1 MRGRNGLAVQG
12 TPGLNLRSDSSKL
25 RLVEGLQTCFS
36 LCLAESQGKGSCLPH
51 SVFISHLRRHLQS
64 ARTPKPARTPRY
76 RFQGAH
82 CKGTH
87 TWDGSVTRHSQPLL
101 GAYPQESHRVQS
113 GRRSGDWWHREE
125 STSGDLWAPSGG
137 LHWWPLEDLGAGATA
152 GGPVVR
158 VDAEPGLH
166 HQGALRR
173 VVLALVI
180 GTLAAGVEVALSLLG
195 GTQVRR
201 TAATEGLVGHHQ
213 ALHLPRL
220 GASLAGSRT
229 RTPGGDEPTILAVL
243 ALARPHGRG
252 LGQVGAAAGGRDVEL
267 GSPFGH
273 TDKISALC
281 AGATI

>member
-1 MRGRNGLAVQG
+1 M
-12 TPGLNLRSDSSKL
+12 
-25 RLVEGLQTCFS
+25 
-36 LCLAESQGKGSCLPH
+36 
-51 SVFISHLRRHLQS
+51 
-64 ARTPKPARTPRY
+64 
-76 RFQGAH
+76 
-82 CKGTH
+82 
-87 TWDGSVTRHSQPLL
+87 
-101 GAYPQESHRVQS
+101 QS

-125 STSGDLWAPSGG
+125 STRGDLWAPSGG
-137 LHWWPLEDLGAGATA
+137 LHRWPLEDLGAGATA
-152 GGPVVR
+152 GGRVVR

-180 GTLAAGVEVALSLLG
+180 WRQRPVTVVIGGGLPLLASLLGRWKSLTGALAAGVEVALSLLG
-195 GTQVRR
+195 GAQVRR

-213 ALHLPRL
+213 ALHFPGL
-220 GASLAGSRT
+220 GASLAGART
-229 RTPGGDEPTILAVL
+229 LGENPSNCIRLGLWPPAVMLDHRSLSPGSLSLGVLPGQGRAPGTHRTPGGDEPTILAVL

-273 TDKISALC
+273 TDEISPLC